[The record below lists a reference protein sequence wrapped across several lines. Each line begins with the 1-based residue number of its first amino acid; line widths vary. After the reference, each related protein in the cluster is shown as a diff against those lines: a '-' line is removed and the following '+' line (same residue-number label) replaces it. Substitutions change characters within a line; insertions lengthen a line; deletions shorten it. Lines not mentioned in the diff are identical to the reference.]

1 METPTGPEKSR
12 SFANGTVSRREP
24 SAAKGR
30 KSTVLIFNRRIPGQV
45 SAVPILL
52 AALLSVPVFA
62 QTPAYPQQSAPDPQQ
77 PQYPQQ
83 APNYPQA
90 GQYPQD
96 QQPQYPQQP
105 YPPQQYP
112 QQQYPQQQ
120 QQSYP
125 PQQQYP
131 QQPAPYPQAGQYPQ
145 QPAPYPQQAPPYFPP
160 AELDRLVSRIALYPD
175 ALLAQVMAA
184 ATYWDQIPQA
194 AGWADQHHYLTG
206 DALAAAISADQL
218 PWDPS
223 VQALLP
229 FPNVLDMMASDPSW
243 THELGDAFLA
253 QQPEV
258 MDAVQR
264 ERQTAY
270 RYGYLRSNPQILV
283 TNGPY
288 IAIAPVN
295 PGFIVVPYY
304 NPAVVFFPPRPG
316 FFVGGAIGFNFGIS
330 LGVAFRPWG
339 WGFGFNRLDWA
350 GHAVFVNNA
359 RWGRSWVNRASYV
372 HPYAAELRHAG
383 PAFRP
388 GGLARPGGYA
398 AARPAESHELRP
410 RNTQERQAWQNGR
423 ARQEEHK
430 TEERR

>member
-1 METPTGPEKSR
+1 
-12 SFANGTVSRREP
+12 
-24 SAAKGR
+24 
-30 KSTVLIFNRRIPGQV
+30 
-45 SAVPILL
+45 
-52 AALLSVPVFA
+52 
-62 QTPAYPQQSAPDPQQ
+62 
-77 PQYPQQ
+77 
-83 APNYPQA
+83 
-90 GQYPQD
+90 
-96 QQPQYPQQP
+96 
-105 YPPQQYP
+105 
-112 QQQYPQQQ
+112 
-120 QQSYP
+120 
-125 PQQQYP
+125 
-131 QQPAPYPQAGQYPQ
+131 
-145 QPAPYPQQAPPYFPP
+145 
-160 AELDRLVSRIALYPD
+160 
-175 ALLAQVMAA
+175 MAA

-194 AGWADQHHYLTG
+194 AGWADQHHYLSG
-206 DALAAAISADQL
+206 DALAAAINADQL

-229 FPNVLDMMASDPSW
+229 FPNILDMMASDPSW

-316 FFVGGAIGFNFGIS
+316 FFIGGAIGFNFGIS

-339 WGFGFNRLDWA
+339 WGSGFNRLDWA
-350 GHAVFVNNA
+350 GHAAFINNA

-372 HPYAAELRHAG
+372 HPYAAGLRAAA
-383 PAFRP
+383 PAYRA
-388 GGLARPGGYA
+388 GGLARPGGY

-410 RNTQERQAWQNGR
+410 RSTQERQAWQNGR

-430 TEERR
+430 SEERR

>member
-1 METPTGPEKSR
+1 
-12 SFANGTVSRREP
+12 
-24 SAAKGR
+24 
-30 KSTVLIFNRRIPGQV
+30 
-45 SAVPILL
+45 
-52 AALLSVPVFA
+52 
-62 QTPAYPQQSAPDPQQ
+62 
-77 PQYPQQ
+77 
-83 APNYPQA
+83 
-90 GQYPQD
+90 
-96 QQPQYPQQP
+96 
-105 YPPQQYP
+105 
-112 QQQYPQQQ
+112 
-120 QQSYP
+120 
-125 PQQQYP
+125 
-131 QQPAPYPQAGQYPQ
+131 
-145 QPAPYPQQAPPYFPP
+145 
-160 AELDRLVSRIALYPD
+160 LDRVVSRIALYPD

-184 ATYWDQIPQA
+184 ATYGDQIPQA

-206 DALAAAISADQL
+206 DALAAAINADQL

-243 THELGDAFLA
+243 THELGDAFLT
-253 QQPEV
+253 QQPAV

-270 RYGYLRSNPQILV
+270 RYGYLRSNPQVVV

-288 IAIAPVN
+288 IGIAPVN
-295 PGFIVVPYY
+295 PGFIIVPYY

-316 FFVGGAIGFNFGIS
+316 FFVGGAIGFNFGIT

-339 WGFGFNRLDWA
+339 WGYNRLDWA

-359 RWGRSWVNRASYV
+359 VWGRNWANRASYV

-388 GGLARPGGYA
+388 GLGGAARPGNV
-398 AARPAESHELRP
+398 AARPAESHDLRP
-410 RNTQERQAWQNGR
+410 RSTQERQAWQNGH

-430 TEERR
+430 SEEKR